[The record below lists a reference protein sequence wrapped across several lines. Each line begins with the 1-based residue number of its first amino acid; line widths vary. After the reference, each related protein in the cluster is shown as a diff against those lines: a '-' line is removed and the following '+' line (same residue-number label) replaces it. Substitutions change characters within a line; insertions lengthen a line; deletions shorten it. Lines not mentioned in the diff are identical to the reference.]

1 MSIRTANKEKRREQ
15 ILEGARALL
24 LEGGYDAFTTRKLAE
39 RSGVSVPTIYNLV
52 GGKEEVLFALVAST
66 EREFWDTV
74 EFPKK
79 DDDLD
84 AVEAFFNQC
93 VDVSVDK
100 PAEMA
105 SFVVVA
111 DRIPSAYAFLG
122 YEHPEHAG
130 VGAQSVAFTTKAA
143 RVFLDA
149 GFLLGRISTA
159 TMGEHLFSVYR
170 DPHRDWAH
178 GVITAE
184 EFRRRFVRSAM
195 LVMCADANDITR
207 QQLFRRIE
215 ALDSVAESSTEH
227 DKHNGS
233 QSCTS

>member
-1 MSIRTANKEKRREQ
+1 MSTRVANKQKRREQ

-39 RSGVSVPTIYNLV
+39 RSGVSVPTIYNLI
-52 GGKEEVLFALVAST
+52 GGKEDVLSALIASS

-84 AVEAFFNQC
+84 AIESFFNQC
-93 VDVSVDK
+93 VDVSVSK

-105 SFVVVA
+105 SFVLVA

-122 YEHPEHAG
+122 YEHPDQPG

-143 RVFLDA
+143 SVFLDA
-149 GFLLGRISTA
+149 GFLTGRIATA
-159 TMGEHLFSVYR
+159 TMGEHFFSVYR
-170 DPHRDWAH
+170 NPHRDWAH
-178 GVITAE
+178 GVITAN

-215 ALDSVAESSTEH
+215 ALDTAAESSAEH
-227 DKHNGS
+227 DKNNGS